1 MPVATPTCAAIAAS
15 FCLGSVIHGPN
26 QPAANGMACKQ
37 SCEAADWGGLDRAS
51 SQASWPSGTRKPLT
65 RPTPAPKPTADPG
78 KSWTAVGSPSPASR
92 RFDQRKILRTRRDP
106 VGAARGLRVGRQDRR
121 SREQHPDRERK
132 RDFAHRSS
140 PWICVSRLCFPRMLS
155 VLIWR
160 PHGQNGPPA
169 HPKRPGMDNE
179 ALCVINFAYGLE
191 TVTTVP
197 PTPL

>member
-1 MPVATPTCAAIAAS
+1 
-15 FCLGSVIHGPN
+15 
-26 QPAANGMACKQ
+26 MACKP

-92 RFDQRKILRTRRDP
+92 RFDQRKILRTRRDLISP
-106 VGAARGLRVGRQDRR
+106 APGLRVGRQDRR
-121 SREQHPDRERK
+121 SGEQQRDRERK
-132 RDFAHRSS
+132 CDFAHRF
-140 PWICVSRLCFPRMLS
+140 PPGFVGKWVSRLPFSQDTISLELAAGRA
-155 VLIWR
+155 
-160 PHGQNGPPA
+160 NGLPTNSERA
-169 HPKRPGMDNE
+169 GIDNE
-179 ALCVINFAYGLE
+179 ALCAISYAYGLE